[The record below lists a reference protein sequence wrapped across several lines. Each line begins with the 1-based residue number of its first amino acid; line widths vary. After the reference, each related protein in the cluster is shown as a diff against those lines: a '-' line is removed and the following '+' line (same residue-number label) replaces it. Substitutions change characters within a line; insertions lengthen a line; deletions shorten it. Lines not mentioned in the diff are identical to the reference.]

1 MEVYVDSEVDEIKS
15 TESEEKVQQS
25 WSYIDQK
32 QENRKPDVEDNKSDV
47 KVMLTEKKS
56 ISFARGRSKAIR
68 SDSVECRHI
77 SDNDE

>member
-1 MEVYVDSEVDEIKS
+1 MLKTTNQMSRLC
-15 TESEEKVQQS
+15 
-25 WSYIDQK
+25 WQK
-32 QENRKPDVEDNKSDV
+32 
-47 KVMLTEKKS
+47 KKS